1 MTKLIIVEFILLL
14 LVSVI
19 AYIFYSKYRKEKI
32 ENKDLLF
39 KYKSLSEEFHK
50 VLEANKIKD
59 KNKEEADEKINNLHN
74 GNSVDNAIDILRK

>member
-1 MTKLIIVEFILLL
+1 MSTLIIIEFFLLL

-19 AYIFYSKYRKEKI
+19 AYIFYSKYKKEKI

-50 VLEANKIKD
+50 VLEVNKIKD

-74 GNSVDNAIDILRK
+74 GNVVDNAINILRK

>member
-1 MTKLIIVEFILLL
+1 MTTLIIIEFFLLV

-19 AYIFYSKYRKEKI
+19 AYTFYSKYKKEKI

-50 VLEANKIKD
+50 VLEVNKIKN

-74 GNSVDNAIDILRK
+74 GNTVANAIDILRK